1 MRDGEDLLGRRVM
14 LVVESVLRW
23 LAILRTLLRR
33 SVTREIAVMDR
44 YAVCQYA
51 SIRAHG
57 GGRPPSAAPGWPT
70 GCSPGPT

>member
-1 MRDGEDLLGRRVM
+1 M

-23 LAILRTLLRR
+23 LAIAAAAARCL
-33 SVTREIAVMDR
+33 VTGEVAVMDR

-57 GGRPPSAAPGWPT
+57 GQRLASGWPGWPT
-70 GCSPGPT
+70 GSVPDAAT